1 MSTPVAGSNP
11 VQYNPQTQT
20 TYAVRFD
27 DPAQAAL
34 VPQFLQAQQDRQNFA
49 NDIYRTLLA
58 VTGVPPAATPGA
70 PNPQELA
77 PRRWLAQLAVN
88 IVDFIDEDD
97 ISTPFNFY
105 NTDDGLPV
113 ANIGDPNTNV
123 PQTNILVSVN
133 GAPTPTPQATPK
145 YWVFGTELPHVVLN
159 EALAE
164 TPNAS
169 ATAPANSTVNIW
181 LELYNPFQSPNP
193 TTQQQDGYAVPLYM
207 PAPAGSTLQPY
218 SPYRIEVWNGGT
230 TPGAVVAG
238 PFNDNVLGAGTNA
251 PGNAAPTNPI
261 TAVDYTE
268 FQTPAN
274 VLKTNVPVTPQTG
287 IAGSY
292 VPGPVAGPNP
302 TDPAASFF
310 LLGPTTP
317 LPAGFRDPFVAQG
330 ATPPGTV
337 PQQTSVLRNAK
348 LTYTAPFA
356 AGVTD
361 ERTNGLT
368 ILVRRLANPHLPW
381 NNQPTF
387 VPTGGSNPQINPL
400 YNPYITVDYMDK
412 VPLRDQNA
420 ATSPNGYASRGKR
433 QPYAGLTKANIVA
446 NTPPVNLLA
455 DSPVY
460 DSGPLTLDPTSNV
473 QHTFGTFNKV
483 GTTNSGT
490 LANPGGAADWLV
502 HLDRQVV
509 SPMELLNV
517 SGFQPYQLT
526 QQFVLSD
533 KVTPVAGDKFQH
545 LVPWFDPLATGA
557 AAPNSNRLYRLF
569 EFMDTNNRGAGNPVA
584 GRHSGKINLN
594 AIWDFET
601 FQALCD
607 AQASNH
613 FTSSG
618 NLQNPLDVEKIWTA
632 FISSR
637 SPGTANGILG
647 LPGPV
652 AMSPGDVAK
661 VNTQLNPAQATYS
674 TYNKPLLPLSTGLS
688 PGNPTDV
695 QNPNARSI
703 NDTLLQAAA
712 TNPNALSPP
721 LRLFEAPNNGKP
733 PTPGSLATSHPYQR
747 FELLTK
753 IFNNVTTRS
762 NVFAVWITVGFFDYN
777 PATRQLGA
785 EIGRSEG
792 RNVRH
797 RLFAI
802 VDRSNANAFTTTTTA
817 AITPSQPMQQ
827 GTQAGSMAFG
837 MQSVALTTTGPIAGD
852 PNNAQVV
859 SNGFTGMNWAIST
872 QGQLNTLAQVL
883 VQPLVLVYDPGVV
896 VNGVSQEE
904 VVVATPVQVQV
915 NPTTFQWTLQAA
927 FTKSHA
933 KGATVQ
939 CRGNPGPWLRYD
951 PRQDTGV
958 VLHYSIIE

>member
-1 MSTPVAGSNP
+1 
-11 VQYNPQTQT
+11 
-20 TYAVRFD
+20 
-27 DPAQAAL
+27 
-34 VPQFLQAQQDRQNFA
+34 
-49 NDIYRTLLA
+49 
-58 VTGVPPAATPGA
+58 
-70 PNPQELA
+70 
-77 PRRWLAQLAVN
+77 
-88 IVDFIDEDD
+88 
-97 ISTPFNFY
+97 
-105 NTDDGLPV
+105 
-113 ANIGDPNTNV
+113 
-123 PQTNILVSVN
+123 
-133 GAPTPTPQATPK
+133 
-145 YWVFGTELPHVVLN
+145 
-159 EALAE
+159 
-164 TPNAS
+164 
-169 ATAPANSTVNIW
+169 
-181 LELYNPFQSPNP
+181 
-193 TTQQQDGYAVPLYM
+193 
-207 PAPAGSTLQPY
+207 
-218 SPYRIEVWNGGT
+218 
-230 TPGAVVAG
+230 
-238 PFNDNVLGAGTNA
+238 
-251 PGNAAPTNPI
+251 
-261 TAVDYTE
+261 
-268 FQTPAN
+268 
-274 VLKTNVPVTPQTG
+274 
-287 IAGSY
+287 
-292 VPGPVAGPNP
+292 
-302 TDPAASFF
+302 
-310 LLGPTTP
+310 
-317 LPAGFRDPFVAQG
+317 
-330 ATPPGTV
+330 V

-387 VPTGGSNPQINPL
+387 IPTGGSNPQINPL
-400 YNPYITVDYMDK
+400 YNPYIAVDYLDK

-420 ATSPNGYASRGKR
+420 AATSYASRGKR
-433 QPYAGLTKANIVA
+433 QPYAGRT
-446 NTPPVNLLA
+446 NLSGASVYTLA
-455 DSPVY
+455 VDSPVA
-460 DSGPLTLDPTSNV
+460 DEASAPPGATSPQV
-473 QHTFGTFNKV
+473 YHSFGTFN
-483 GTTNSGT
+483 NPGT
-490 LANPGGAADWLV
+490 LANPQGAPDWLV

-545 LVPWFDPLATGA
+545 LAPWFDPLATGA
-557 AAPNSNRLYRLF
+557 AAPMSNRLYRLF
-569 EFMDTNNRGAGNPVA
+569 EFMDTNNRGAGNPLA

-632 FISSR
+632 FILSR

-652 AMSPGDVAK
+652 ALSPQSVQA
-661 VNTQLNPAQATYS
+661 VNTQLNPNQATYS

-695 QNPNARSI
+695 QNPNVRGI
-703 NDTLLQAAA
+703 NDTLLQAAT
-712 TNPNALSPP
+712 TNPNALSPS
-721 LRLFEAPNNGKP
+721 LRLFEVSTNGAPSP
-733 PTPGSLATSHPYQR
+733 PATTSPLATGHPYQR
-747 FELLTK
+747 YELLTK

-762 NVFAVWITVGFFDYN
+762 NVFAVWLTVGFFDYN

-802 VDRSNANAFTTTTTA
+802 VDRSNALAFNTTVLATGTG
-817 AITPSQPMQQ
+817 ITPVQPQQ

-837 MQSVALTTTGPIAGD
+837 MQPVQLTTTGPTPGD
-852 PNNAQVV
+852 PNNATVV
-859 SNGFTGMNWAIST
+859 SNPLTGMNWAISA
-872 QGQLNTLAQVL
+872 QGPANSLAQAL

-904 VVVATPVQVQV
+904 VVVATPVQTRLT
-915 NPTTFQWTLQAA
+915 PTTFQWSLQAA

-951 PRQDTGV
+951 PRQDAGV